1 MGKKPPPRGVGP
13 PEEAINL
20 LARRALQI
28 LSERYKAG
36 GGVKS
41 QARSMKKTERDKVRY
56 KLSHA
61 P

>member
-1 MGKKPPPRGVGP
+1 MGKKPPPRGEGR
-13 PEEAINL
+13 EEAINL

-41 QARSMKKTERDKVRY
+41 QARSMKKTERDEVGY